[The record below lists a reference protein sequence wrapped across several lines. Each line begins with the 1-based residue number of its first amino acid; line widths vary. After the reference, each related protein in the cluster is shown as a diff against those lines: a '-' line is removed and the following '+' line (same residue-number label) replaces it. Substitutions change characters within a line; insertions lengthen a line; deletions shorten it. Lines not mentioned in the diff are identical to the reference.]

1 MSTGPAD
8 TLMFNIRGGTNK
20 SQDSQVMWKQPETDR
35 KKTAQGNPSKMLTK
49 PKGLYMASAGAKM
62 P

>member
-1 MSTGPAD
+1 MFTGPAG

-20 SQDSQVMWKQPETDR
+20 SQDSQVKWKQPEIGR
-35 KKTAQGNPSKMLTK
+35 KKTAQGNPSQMLTK
-49 PKGLYMASAGAKM
+49 PKGFYMAFAGVQM